1 MPKGRPPQVADDGL
15 TARQRRLRPALIVN
29 TGDGKGK
36 TTAAMGLALRGWHQ
50 GWSIG
55 VFQFV
60 KSGKWV
66 SGERRALEALG
77 AEHERTGAGGAVEWF
92 ATGTGRRWVR
102 KPDAE
107 VDQADAAREAWAE
120 VALRLAEQR
129 HNLYVLDEFTY
140 PLTWGW
146 LDVADVAATLRDR
159 PGSQH
164 VVITGRGAPAEL
176 LEIATTVTEM
186 RKVKHPFDTG
196 QKGQAGIEW

>member
-1 MPKGRPPQVADDGL
+1 MPEGVPPAVPDDGL
-15 TARQRRLRPALIVN
+15 TSRERRLRPALIVN

-36 TTAAMGLALRGWHQ
+36 TTAAMGLALRAWHQ
-50 GWSIG
+50 SWSVG

-66 SGERRALEALG
+66 TGERIALETLG
-77 AEHERTGAGGAVEWF
+77 AEHARTGAGGEVEWF

-107 VDQADAAREAWAE
+107 IDQAEAAREAWDE

-129 HNLYVLDEFTY
+129 HRLYVLDEFTY
-140 PLTWGW
+140 PLKWGW
-146 LDVADVAATLRDR
+146 LDVADVVATLRDR
-159 PGSQH
+159 PGTQH
-164 VVITGRGAPAEL
+164 VVVTGRGAPAEL

-186 RKVKHPFDTG
+186 RKIRHPFDAG